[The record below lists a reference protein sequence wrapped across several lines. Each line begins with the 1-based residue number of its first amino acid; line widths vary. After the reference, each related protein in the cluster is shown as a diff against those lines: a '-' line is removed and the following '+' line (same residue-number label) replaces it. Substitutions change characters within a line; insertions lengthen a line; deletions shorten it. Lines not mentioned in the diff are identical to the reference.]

1 MLRTVDEY
9 REWYR
14 RRLLVILGRI
24 RAGLSPSGD
33 GRGAAW
39 RTLLAMAAR
48 LLGALVVV
56 GGVLLA
62 AAYVMPL
69 WDPLTSPPLSAGRPL
84 SWPES
89 AAPDV
94 SEPRSFYT
102 VERGLAD
109 YMLLEGHA
117 RRGLHFAIL
126 VHALDLDLQE
136 GRLALSEE
144 QVRSMLGPPDR
155 VSDGP
160 PRVWG
165 YLFDRMGC
173 KDTMVLVEF
182 RDGAVARFGYADPA
196 SLPPQ
201 EAPPPADAPAPAER
215 PATPSAP
222 SGR

>member
-14 RRLLVILGRI
+14 RRLLAILGRI

-56 GGVLLA
+56 GGVVLA
-62 AAYVMPL
+62 AAYVMPPL
-69 WDPLTSPPLSAGRPL
+69 GPLTSPPLSAGRPL

-89 AAPDV
+89 AA
-94 SEPRSFYT
+94 
-102 VERGLAD
+102 
-109 YMLLEGHA
+109 
-117 RRGLHFAIL
+117 AIL

-144 QVRSMLGPPDR
+144 QVREMLGPPDR

-215 PATPSAP
+215 PALEEGTAD
-222 SGR
+222 R